1 VTTDLKKQSGLQV
14 LSTGADLESWRRDIL
29 GKRESQETRETQ
41 VAYGKNAGAGV
52 VIGFVPT
59 MGALHKGHLKLIEQ
73 ARSECTHVVVSIF
86 VNPLQFAPNEDFAKY
101 PRTFESDRAICEAAG
116 VDVIFH
122 PTVDVMYPG
131 GQEGTTR
138 VVPPAVLEQ
147 SLYGQFRPPFFSGV
161 ATVVTRLFNL
171 VQPYVAYFGEKDYQQ
186 LIVIKKMVFDL
197 HMPVKV
203 VGVETVREE
212 NGLAYSSRNVFL
224 DAQQKVDAP
233 ILQKTL
239 QEIKNKSLE
248 TPEKLSEFLEEGK
261 KRLSAIPNV
270 DLKYLVACDAESLT
284 ELDELKLPMVLLVAA
299 RFREIWLIDTL
310 VVRSK

>member
-1 VTTDLKKQSGLQV
+1 VSTDLKKQSSPQV
-14 LSTGADLESWRRDIL
+14 LSTGADLTLWRQHTLANWESRL
-29 GKRESQETRETQ
+29 TQ
-41 VAYGKNAGAGV
+41 DGYAENAGAGV
-52 VIGFVPT
+52 VVGFVPT
-59 MGALHKGHLKLIEQ
+59 MGALHKGHLQLIKQ
-73 ARSECTHVVVSIF
+73 ARKECTHVVVSIF

-101 PRTFESDRAICEAAG
+101 PRTFESDKAICEAAG

-131 GQEGTTR
+131 GQEGTTK

-171 VQPYVAYFGEKDYQQ
+171 VQPHVAYFGEKDYQQ

-197 HMPVKV
+197 QMPVKV
-203 VGVETVREE
+203 IGVETVREE
-212 NGLAYSSRNVFL
+212 NGLAFSSRNVFL

-233 ILQKTL
+233 LLHATL
-239 QEIKNKSLE
+239 QEIKKKTLE
-248 TPEKLSEFLEEGK
+248 TPEKLLEFLEEGK
-261 KRLSAIPNV
+261 KKLSSLPNV
-270 DLKYLVACDAESLT
+270 DLKYLVACDANSLT
-284 ELDELKLPMVLLVAA
+284 ELDELKLPIVLLVAA
-299 RFREIWLIDTL
+299 KFKEIWLIDTL

>member
-1 VTTDLKKQSGLQV
+1 MTTDLKKQSGLQV
-14 LSTGADLESWRRDIL
+14 LSTGTELQSWRRDISEN
-29 GKRESQETRETQ
+29 RE
-41 VAYGKNAGAGV
+41 KV

-59 MGALHKGHLKLIEQ
+59 MGALHKGHRKLIEQ
-73 ARSECTHVVVSIF
+73 ARKECTHVVVSIF

-101 PRTFESDRAICEAAG
+101 PRTFEADKAICESAG
-116 VDVIFH
+116 VDVIFY

-171 VQPYVAYFGEKDYQQ
+171 VQPHTAYFGEKDYQQ

-197 HMPVKV
+197 QMPVKV

-224 DAQQKVDAP
+224 DAQQKGDAP
-233 ILQKTL
+233 LLQATL
-239 QEIKNKSLE
+239 QEIKLKSLAA
-248 TPEKLSEFLEEGK
+248 PEKFSEFLEAGK
-261 KRLSAIPNV
+261 KTLSALQDV
-270 DLKYLVACDAESLT
+270 DLKYLVACDADSLK
-284 ELDELKLPMVLLVAA
+284 ELDKLSLPMVLLVAA
-299 RFREIWLIDTL
+299 KFKEIWLIDTL
-310 VVRSK
+310 VVRSE